1 MNATVKNILTN
12 PITIGSAILS
22 VGIAAGAFIWGKK
35 RPKTDAEIELLKIKE
50 INAETERQR
59 QHELS
64 IQRIKA
70 KQALDEIEAQEKTKR
85 EAKAQEERTHQI
97 DLEIQKL
104 KEKREWEKNAPAGY
118 WELEIAKANA
128 AKEQAAVNKEHDTQR
143 EIARLQAEAARY
155 SAEANARAA
164 KEREYY
170 GYKRQES
177 ADSANSANVQAIA
190 NGIAQMVTGKV
201 NS

>member
-1 MNATVKNILTN
+1 MNATVKNILTS
-12 PITIGSAILS
+12 PITIGSTILGL
-22 VGIAAGAFIWGKK
+22 GIAAGAFIWGKK
-35 RPKTDAEIELLKIKE
+35 RPKTEAEIELMKMKE
-50 INAETERQR
+50 INAEAERQR

-64 IQRIKA
+64 VERIKA
-70 KQALDEIEAQEKTKR
+70 KQALDAVEAEEATKR
-85 EAKAQEERTHQI
+85 AAKHEEEVTKRAETQ
-97 DLEIQKL
+97 LAEL
-104 KEKREWEKNAPAGY
+104 KERHEWEKTAPQGY

-128 AKEQAAVNKEHDTQR
+128 AKEKAAVEKEHDTQR

-155 SAEANARAA
+155 SADANARAI

-177 ADSANSANVQAIA
+177 ADSANSANVAAIA

-201 NS
+201 DS

>member
-1 MNATVKNILTN
+1 MNATLKNILTS
-12 PITIGSAILS
+12 PITIGSTILGL
-22 VGIAAGAFIWGKK
+22 GIAAGAFIWGKK
-35 RPKTDAEIELLKIKE
+35 RPKTEAEIELEKIKE
-50 INAETERQR
+50 KNAEAEREREHQR
-59 QHELS
+59 E
-64 IQRIKA
+64 IERIKA

-85 EAKAQEERTHQI
+85 DAKSQEERTRQI
-97 DLEIQKL
+97 ELDIQRV
-104 KEKREWEKNAPAGY
+104 KEQREWEKSAPAGY

-128 AKEQAAVNKEHDTQR
+128 AKEKEAADKEHDTQR

-155 SAEANARAA
+155 SAEANARAI

-201 NS
+201 QD